1 MAQAPATSPADVLRD
16 ALHPLTGHAAGY
28 DALLDAMGDAR
39 VVCIG
44 EATHGTHEFYR
55 ERAAITRRLIEEKGF
70 TIVAAEADWPDA
82 YEVNRYV
89 RGVSDAA
96 SADQALAGF
105 ERFPTWMWR
114 NTVVVEFVEWLKRH
128 NAALPAGRAQAGF
141 YGLDLYSLFTSIE
154 AVLRYLEDVDPEAA
168 ARARWRYACFDHYG
182 EDSQAYGYAATF
194 GLTESCERHAI
205 EQLVE
210 LRRNAGELAQR
221 DGRIPEDEYF
231 YAEQNA
237 RLVANAEEY
246 YRTMFGGRVSSWNLR
261 DRHMADTVDALLT
274 HFDRKSGKRTRIAIW
289 EHNSHVGDARAT
301 QMGEQGE
308 WNVGQL
314 MRERYGGDAFLLG
327 FSTDHGTVT
336 AASDWD
342 APAERKRVRPALEG
356 SYEQTFH
363 GIEIPNF
370 YVLPTGDE
378 AAAEALRPPQ
388 LERAIGVIYLPRT
401 ERVSHYFEASLA
413 RQFDAV
419 IHFDETSALE
429 PLERSAKWQEGEP
442 PEAYPFGI

>member
-16 ALHPLTGHAAGY
+16 ALHPLTGHAADY

-55 ERAAITRRLIEEKGF
+55 ERAALTRRLIEQKGF

-89 RGVSDAA
+89 RGVSEAA
-96 SADQALAGF
+96 NADEALAGF
-105 ERFPTWMWR
+105 KRFPTWMWR
-114 NTVVVEFVEWLKRH
+114 NTVVVEFVEWLRRH
-128 NAALPAGRAQAGF
+128 NEQLPAGKTQAGF
-141 YGLDLYSLFTSIE
+141 YGLDLYSLFTSIA
-154 AVLRYLEDVDPEAA
+154 AVLRYLDDVDPEAA
-168 ARARWRYACFDHYG
+168 ARARYRYACFDHYG

-194 GLTESCERHAI
+194 ALDESCERHAI
-205 EQLVE
+205 DQLVE
-210 LRRNAGELAQR
+210 LRRSAGELAQR
-221 DGRIPEDEYF
+221 DGRIQEDEYF

-246 YRTMFGGRVSSWNLR
+246 YRTMFAGRVSSWNLR
-261 DRHMADTVDALLT
+261 DRHMADTVDALLA
-274 HFDRKSGKRTRIAIW
+274 HFDRKSGKRTRVVVW

-301 QMGEQGE
+301 QMGEDGE

-314 MRERYGGDAFLLG
+314 MRERHGGDAFLVG
-327 FSTDHGTVT
+327 FSTDHGSVT
-336 AASDWD
+336 AASEWD
-342 APAERKRVRPALEG
+342 APAERKRVRPGLEG
-356 SYEQTFH
+356 SYERTFH

-370 YVLPTGDE
+370 YVLPSADE

-401 ERVSHYFEASLA
+401 ERVSHYFEASLS
-413 RQFDAV
+413 RQFDAL

-429 PLERSAKWQEGEP
+429 PLERTAEWEEGEP
-442 PEAYPFGI
+442 PETYPFGI

>member
-1 MAQAPATSPADVLRD
+1 MPQAPATSPADVLRET
-16 ALHPLTGHAAGY
+16 LHPLTGHASDY
-28 DALLDAMGDAR
+28 DALLDAIGDAR

-55 ERAAITRRLIEEKGF
+55 ERAAITRRLIEQKGF
-70 TIVAAEADWPDA
+70 TLVAAEADWPDA

-89 RGVSDAA
+89 RGASEAA
-96 SADQALAGF
+96 NAQAALAGF

-114 NTVVVEFVEWLKRH
+114 NTVVVEFAEWLKRH
-128 NAALPAGRAQAGF
+128 NDQLPAGKAQTGF

-154 AVLRYLEDVDPEAA
+154 AVLHYLDDVDPEAA

-182 EDSQAYGYAATF
+182 KDSQAYGYAATF
-194 GLTESCERHAI
+194 GLDESCERHAI
-205 EQLVE
+205 DQLVE
-210 LRRNAGELAQR
+210 LRRQASELAQR

-261 DRHMADTVDALLT
+261 DRHMAETVDALLA

-314 MRERYGGDAFLLG
+314 MRERYGGDAFLVG

-336 AASDWD
+336 AASAWD
-342 APAERKRVRPALEG
+342 APAERKRVRPALDG
-356 SYEQTFH
+356 SYERTFH
-363 GIEIPNF
+363 GVEIPNF
-370 YVLPTGDE
+370 YVLPSADE

-401 ERVSHYFEASLA
+401 ERVSHYFEASLT

-419 IHFDETSALE
+419 IHFDETRALE
-429 PLERSAKWQEGEP
+429 PLERSAEWQEGEP
-442 PEAYPFGI
+442 PETYPFGL